1 MSAANLFSGGII
13 FLLGRGLGDH
23 HQGRAEQALIEVVA
37 LLHLLH
43 YGVRCM
49 LITLNLT
56 HRLVAVWVERLPDR
70 FDRGDTE
77 LLEYL
82 VMMESDEIW
91 DIIDAAL
98 DGQR

>member
-1 MSAANLFSGGII
+1 
-13 FLLGRGLGDH
+13 
-23 HQGRAEQALIEVVA
+23 
-37 LLHLLH
+37 
-43 YGVRCM
+43 M